1 MNLRKHQKKLG
12 RKYHVVSFFQILC
25 FLRESFE
32 RSKDHLETWT
42 NGLEGLPT
50 NHTII
55 VPRSH
60 SEGSFLAFHVLERLQ
75 DSFF

>member
-1 MNLRKHQKKLG
+1 MLL
-12 RKYHVVSFFQILC
+12 VSSK
-25 FLRESFE
+25 SFVF
-32 RSKDHLETWT
+32 SGKVLKDLYKDHLETWT